1 MDISSIS
8 VIGAAASIAIAGAAA
23 AMAQGRAA
31 ASALDGIARQPDAS
45 GPIGTNLILGLAFI
59 ESIAIYALVI
69 SLILLFANPF
79 TKAEQSMDDGKAK
92 LELIRIETQTI
103 AAQAELNALKTSQP
117 RAEQAK

>member
-79 TKAEQSMDDGKAK
+79 TKAEQSLDDGKAK

-103 AAQAELNALKTSQP
+103 AAQAELNALKTSQSQ
-117 RAEQAK
+117 AEQAK

>member
-8 VIGAAASIAIAGAAA
+8 VIGAAASIAIAGTAAA
-23 AMAQGRAA
+23 IAQGRAA

-79 TKAEQSMDDGKAK
+79 TKTEQSLDDGKAK

-117 RAEQAK
+117 RAEQGK